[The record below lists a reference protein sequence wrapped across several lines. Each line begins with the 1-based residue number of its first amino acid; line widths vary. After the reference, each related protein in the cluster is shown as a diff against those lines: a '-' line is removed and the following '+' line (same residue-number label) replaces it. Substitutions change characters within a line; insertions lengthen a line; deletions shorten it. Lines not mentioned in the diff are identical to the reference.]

1 MNGLTPIR
9 TARLVAAMT
18 AVIGMILVFVSRLL
32 LAVVAMA
39 SSTVE
44 LALTRYSNFTG
55 RFASRNFEEDK
66 QLLAIL
72 KEVEP
77 LLPTADTVLTI
88 VFVLGIVV
96 LLVALAGLAFPKQFV
111 HVLVALKLLKWDN
124 VEPMEGLLEDEGLP
138 PMPLSKRAKIII
150 ASSAGV
156 FVLVVIIIATS
167 GFSETREQMNITSA
181 VNDMQD
187 WAEGY
192 INAQKAYFAKKN
204 DIGGPK
210 ALQLPDTAQ
219 TEYFKY
225 KVSGSRFTAESKVQM
240 GNCPP
245 GSKWYV
251 SSSTKGFFT
260 LDLVLYRA
268 VPKDTACANLTPDF
282 KNIGK
287 HKKQKP
293 APADSTAKD
302 AKAAKPDS
310 TKKK

>member
-9 TARLVAAMT
+9 TARLVSAMI
-18 AVIGMILVFVSRLL
+18 AIIGMIFIFISRLL
-32 LAVVAMA
+32 MAVVTMA
-39 SSTVE
+39 SSAVQ
-44 LALTRYSNFTG
+44 LALARYSNFTG
-55 RFASRNFEEDK
+55 RFASRNFDEDK

-72 KEVEP
+72 KDVEP
-77 LLPTADTVLTI
+77 LLPTADTMLTV
-88 VFVLGIVV
+88 VFIIGIVI
-96 LLVALAGLAFPKQFV
+96 LLVALAGFAFPKQFI
-111 HVLVALKLLKWDN
+111 HILVALKLLKWDN
-124 VEPMEGLLEDEGLP
+124 VEPMEGLFEDEGIP
-138 PMPLSKRAKIII
+138 PMPLSKRTKITIV
-150 ASSAGV
+150 ASAV
-156 FVLVVIIIATS
+156 AFVLIVILVATS
-167 GFSETREQMNITSA
+167 GFSETREQMNVTSA

-192 INAQKAYFAKKN
+192 IKAQKDYFARKN

-219 TEYFKY
+219 TDYFKY
-225 KVSGSRFTAESKVQM
+225 KVTGSRFTAESKVQM

-245 GSKWYV
+245 GSKWSV

-260 LDLVLYRA
+260 LDLVLYRS

-302 AKAAKPDS
+302 TKAAKPDS
-310 TKKK
+310 TKK

>member
-9 TARLVAAMT
+9 TARLISAMI
-18 AVIGMILVFVSRLL
+18 AIIGMILVFVSRLL
-32 LAVVAMA
+32 MAVVMMA
-39 SSTVE
+39 SNAVH
-44 LALTRYSNFTG
+44 LALARYSNFTG
-55 RFASRNFEEDK
+55 RFASRNFDEDK
-66 QLLAIL
+66 QLLAML
-72 KEVEP
+72 KDVEP
-77 LLPTADTVLTI
+77 LLPTADTVLTV
-88 VFVLGIVV
+88 VFILGIVV

-111 HVLVALKLLKWDN
+111 HILVALKLLKWDN
-124 VEPMEGLLEDEGLP
+124 VEPMEGLFEDEIVP
-138 PMPLSKRAKIII
+138 PKTLSKRSKIAII
-150 ASSAGV
+150 ASACV
-156 FVLVVIIIATS
+156 FVLFVVLVAIS
-167 GFSETREQMNITSA
+167 GFSESREQVNVSSA
-181 VNDMQD
+181 LNDMQD

-219 TEYFKY
+219 TDYFKY
-225 KVSGSRFTAESKVQM
+225 KVTGSRFTAESKVQM

-282 KNIGK
+282 KNIGR

-293 APADSTAKD
+293 ATADSSAIGN
-302 AKAAKPDS
+302 KASKSDS
-310 TKKK
+310 TKK

>member
-9 TARLVAAMT
+9 TARLISAMI
-18 AVIGMILVFVSRLL
+18 AVIGMILVFISRMLM
-32 LAVVAMA
+32 AVVAMA

-77 LLPTADTVLTI
+77 VLPTADTFLTI
-88 VFVLGIVV
+88 MFVVGILV

-124 VEPMEGLLEDEGLP
+124 IEPMEGLFEDDVLP
-138 PMPLSKRAKIII
+138 PKPLSKRTKIAIV
-150 ASSAGV
+150 ASASA
-156 FVLVVIIIATS
+156 FVLVIILIAFA
-167 GFSETREQMNITSA
+167 GFSETREEMNVSSA

-192 INAQKAYFAKKN
+192 VKAQKEYFAKKN

-225 KVSGSRFTAESKVQM
+225 KVTGSRFVAESKVPM
-240 GNCPP
+240 KNCPA
-245 GSKWYV
+245 GSKWTV

-260 LDLVLYRA
+260 LDLVLYRS

-282 KNIGK
+282 KNIGR

-293 APADSTAKD
+293 STVDSTAKD
-302 AKAAKPDS
+302 SKATVPDS
-310 TKKK
+310 TKK